1 MRPSVRYNSHRPWR
15 FRRWLDRHESAK
27 EWAPFEAPTICA
39 QRSPCGTWSRSS
51 IWGTVKLDTPQA
63 RTPLR
68 PQKIWRSGAI
78 CFKVC
83 EASQTGDEQKKIN
96 NSTYPRAAQWGGA
109 MIDDV
114 PRSQVWG
121 FIALSGIVTFAIIA
135 GSLMAFLY

>member
-1 MRPSVRYNSHRPWR
+1 VI
-15 FRRWLDRHESAK
+15 AQ
-27 EWAPFEAPTICA
+27 APTPGLA
-39 QRSPCGTWSRSS
+39 FE
-51 IWGTVKLDTPQA
+51 VKHA
-63 RTPLR
+63 G
-68 PQKIWRSGAI
+68 WAI

-96 NSTYPRAAQWGGA
+96 NRTYPRAAQWGGA

-121 FIALSGIVTFAIIA
+121 FIALSGIVTFAVIA